1 MKSEKVGTRG
11 VFFTFETP
19 FRTNVFLINASNHVF
34 LCDTFLGIEPM
45 KEIKKYLEEN
55 KLDSKPLVVFISHAD
70 FDHYW
75 GNGSFKSSMILGHE
89 RCRKRIE
96 KESAEAL
103 TSFQELKQGSVE
115 IVPPNTV
122 FSERVFFAEDSV
134 EFYYTPGHTLDSAS
148 CFDHVDK
155 TLFVGDNVESPIPHV
170 NELNSAQYKATLEEY
185 LKRDA
190 KAILAGHDDI
200 LLDKALIR
208 SNMDYVS
215 NFQML
220 NVDTESLDRRGKIV
234 HFMNLANMGEK
245 LKDQKKP
252 KEALAFYKESK
263 NVLDQLDD
271 GTEGK
276 QEQMKKV
283 TEIIRLL
290 SNQLG

>member
-1 MKSEKVGTRG
+1 
-11 VFFTFETP
+11 
-19 FRTNVFLINASNHVF
+19 
-34 LCDTFLGIEPM
+34 
-45 KEIKKYLEEN
+45 
-55 KLDSKPLVVFISHAD
+55 
-70 FDHYW
+70 
-75 GNGSFKSSMILGHE
+75 
-89 RCRKRIE
+89 
-96 KESAEAL
+96 
-103 TSFQELKQGSVE
+103 
-115 IVPPNTV
+115 
-122 FSERVFFAEDSV
+122 
-134 EFYYTPGHTLDSAS
+134 LDSAS

-185 LKRDA
+185 LKRDV

-215 NFQML
+215 NFQTL
-220 NVDTESLDRRGKIV
+220 NVEIESLDRRGKSV

-271 GTEGK
+271 STEGK

-283 TEIIRLL
+283 TEIIKLL